1 MTEKLNVYLYD
12 DKSYFKEAIV
22 LDDSDKS
29 PSGVWNIPGRCVLV
43 EPPEKLEGY
52 KIKWNG
58 GTWEYEEEEKEPE
71 PEPPTFEQSK
81 ALKLREAGM
90 AFSQKRDAVRFILCN
105 DGNTYGFDCANEDI
119 TNFLAAWK
127 AAEISGST
135 GYKVWL
141 TESTKGL
148 YATVVLLNKQLRNI
162 DAFDRTVFQLGGS
175 AVILLPYCFATVEFS
190 ALTLTAFSAA
200 MLVFVGIVHTG
211 VTYLLYFGSLEHVK
225 GQTAAIISYVDPV
238 VAVLASVLI
247 LSEPMRPVEVLGA
260 ALILGAALFSE
271 IQPRRKELSHD

>member
-12 DKSYFKEAIV
+12 DKNYFKEAIV

-71 PEPPTFEQSK
+71 PEPPTFEQNK
-81 ALKLREAGM
+81 ASKLREAGM
-90 AFSQKRDAVRFILCN
+90 AFAQKRDAVRFILCS

-119 TNFLAAWK
+119 TNFLASWK
-127 AAEISGST
+127 AAEISGGT

-148 YATVVLLNKQLRNI
+148 VNLSVADFQ
-162 DAFDRTVFQLGGS
+162 TVFDAVRSSQL
-175 AVILLPYCFATVEFS
+175 ADYAWYE
-190 ALTLTAFSAA
+190 ALRANVDACNTQEELD
-200 MLVFVGIVHTG
+200 
-211 VTYLLYFGSLEHVK
+211 
-225 GQTAAIISYVDPV
+225 QIIIGY
-238 VAVLASVLI
+238 
-247 LSEPMRPVEVLGA
+247 
-260 ALILGAALFSE
+260 
-271 IQPRRKELSHD
+271 